1 MGLLLYT
8 SCVLLFL
15 AGEKPPEVSVTS
27 SVTCDPSRR
36 PLHPLHPGLAQPG
49 LAAAARLVR
58 RGQAGGVHALG
69 PLQRAGHRQRGGLPG
84 GGGIILHLSF
94 VPLTSQS
101 SREFGDDAAVGLCIK
116 CACNNKGGEGKTPG
130 LVFLKHFLCIGHCIS
145 NL

>member
-1 MGLLLYT
+1 MGLLLHT

-69 PLQRAGHRQRGGLPG
+69 PIQRAGHRQRGGSPTG
-84 GGGIILHLSF
+84 GGGITLYLSF

-101 SREFGDDAAVGLCIK
+101 SREFGDDAAVGLCMYMYMYMYYIK
-116 CACNNKGGEGKTPG
+116 MCMYY
-130 LVFLKHFLCIGHCIS
+130 
-145 NL
+145 